1 MKIIFIRHGQTKG
14 NEEKRYIGRTDESL
28 SQKGI
33 EEIKNRLYPDVD
45 TVLVSP
51 MKRCVETAKIIYPD
65 SKYIICNDFR
75 ECDFGIFEG
84 KNYDE
89 LKNDSDYQKWIDSMG
104 TMAIP
109 QGESHEQ
116 FKTRCCNEFESI
128 VKAFQG
134 TAALIVHGGTI
145 MAVLEK
151 YAVPRSGFYSYQVKT
166 VATLQDRFWQ
176 SMEGCRYE
184 QRREEQRI
192 QPRSNYG
199 YGCDFSC
206 RLWC

>member
-89 LKNDSDYQKWIDSMG
+89 LKNDSDYQKW
-104 TMAIP
+104 
-109 QGESHEQ
+109 EQ
-116 FKTRCCNEFESI
+116 WQFRK
-128 VKAFQG
+128 VKVMSSLKHG
-134 TAALIVHGGTI
+134 AAMNLKVS
-145 MAVLEK
+145 LK
-151 YAVPRSGFYSYQVKT
+151 
-166 VATLQDRFWQ
+166 RF
-176 SMEGCRYE
+176 RV
-184 QRREEQRI
+184 
-192 QPRSNYG
+192 
-199 YGCDFSC
+199 
-206 RLWC
+206 RLH